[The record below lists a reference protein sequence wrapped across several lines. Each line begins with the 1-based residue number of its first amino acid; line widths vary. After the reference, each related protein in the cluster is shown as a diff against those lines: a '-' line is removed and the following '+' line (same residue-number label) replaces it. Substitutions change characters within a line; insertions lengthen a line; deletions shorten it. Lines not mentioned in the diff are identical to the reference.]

1 MVLLFASKADTYGPF
16 PNANMVGAMGLA
28 RSSDLKSML
37 ITGWMMLVPACVM
50 YAGILLVTT

>member
-1 MVLLFASKADTYGPF
+1 VGLL
-16 PNANMVGAMGLA
+16 

-50 YAGILLVTT
+50 YAGILLATT